1 MFDKVLIANRGEIA
15 LRIHRACK
23 EMGIS
28 TVAVHSEA
36 DRSAMH
42 VRLADESV
50 CIGPAPA
57 ARSYL
62 NIPSIIAA
70 AEITGAQAIHP
81 GYGFLS
87 ENAKFAEIV
96 KAHGMTF
103 IGPTA
108 DHIRIMGDKV
118 AAKKS
123 MIAAGVPCVPGSD
136 GALPDDPKEIVRIA
150 RSVGYPVIIKAS
162 GGGGGRG
169 MRVVHTEAALIN
181 AVSTTRAEAAAAF
194 NNPEVYMEKFL
205 ENPRHIEIQ
214 ILADHFGNV
223 VHLGERD
230 CSMQRRHQKVLEEA
244 PAPKLPVKL
253 RDKTGERCAEA
264 CRRIGYRGAG
274 TIEFLF
280 ENNEFYFIEMNTR
293 VQVEHPVTELITGID
308 IVQEQIRVASGQRL
322 RFKQKDVTFKG
333 HAIECRINAEDPY
346 KFTPSPGKILNWHA
360 PGGPGVRVDSHAYS
374 GYVVPSHYDSM
385 IAKLIVYGDTRNQAI
400 ARMQIALSETIVE
413 GIQTNV
419 ALHRELMR
427 DTHFVDGGTSI
438 HYLEHMLAARE
449 RDQ

>member
-1 MFDKVLIANRGEIA
+1 V
-15 LRIHRACK
+15 
-23 EMGIS
+23 
-28 TVAVHSEA
+28 
-36 DRSAMH
+36 
-42 VRLADESV
+42 
-50 CIGPAPA
+50 PA
-57 ARSYL
+57 
-62 NIPSIIAA
+62 IIAA
-70 AEITGAQAIHP
+70 AEVTDAQAVHP

-87 ENAKFAEIV
+87 ENADFAERV
-96 KAHGMTF
+96 ERSGFKF

-108 DHIRIMGDKV
+108 DVIRMMGDKV
-118 AAKKS
+118 AAKKA
-123 MIAAGVPCVPGSD
+123 MIAAGVPCVPGSE
-136 GALPDDPKEIVRIA
+136 GALPDDPKEIIRAA
-150 RSVGYPVIIKAS
+150 RSIGYPVIIKAA

-169 MRVVHTEAALIN
+169 MRVVHTEAALLN
-181 AVSTTRAEAAAAF
+181 AVSTTKAEAAAAF

-244 PAPKLPVKL
+244 PAPKLLTKI
-253 RDKTGERCAEA
+253 RDKTGERCADA

-322 RFKQKDVTFKG
+322 RFKQKDIQFKG

-346 KFTPSPGKILNWHA
+346 KFTPSPGKITTWHA

-374 GYVVPSHYDSM
+374 GYVVPPHYDSM
-385 IAKLIVYGDTRNQAI
+385 IAKLIVYGDTREQAI
-400 ARMQIALSETIVE
+400 ARMQIALSETVVE

-419 ALHRELMR
+419 PLHRELMR
-427 DTHFVDGGTSI
+427 DSHFVDGGTSI

-449 RDQ
+449 RDL

>member
-1 MFDKVLIANRGEIA
+1 MFEKVLIANRGEIA
-15 LRIHRACK
+15 LRIQRACR
-23 EMGIS
+23 ELGIK
-28 TVAVHSEA
+28 TVVVHSEA
-36 DRSAMH
+36 DTDAKY
-42 VRLADESV
+42 VKLADESV
-50 CIGPAPA
+50 CIGPPPS
-57 ARSYL
+57 RQSYL
-62 NIPSIIAA
+62 NVPAIIAA
-70 AEITGAQAIHP
+70 AEVTDAEAIHP

-87 ENAKFAEIV
+87 ENADFAERV
-96 KAHGMTF
+96 ERSGFKF

-108 DHIRIMGDKV
+108 DVIRMMGDKV
-118 AAKKS
+118 AAKRA
-123 MIAAGVPCVPGSD
+123 MIAAGVPCVPGSE
-136 GALPDDPKEIVRIA
+136 GALPEDPKEIVKIA
-150 RSVGYPVIIKAS
+150 RSVGYPVIIKAA

-181 AVSTTRAEAAAAF
+181 AVQTTRAEAAAAF

-230 CSMQRRHQKVLEEA
+230 CSMQRRHQKILEEA
-244 PAPKLPVKL
+244 PAPKLSTRL
-253 RDKTGERCAEA
+253 REKIGDRCADA

-322 RFKQKDVTFKG
+322 RLKQKDIVFKG

-346 KFTPSPGKILNWHA
+346 KFTPSPGKILTWHA

-374 GYVVPSHYDSM
+374 GYVVPPHYDSM
-385 IAKLIVYGDTRNQAI
+385 IAKLIVYGDTRAQAI
-400 ARMQIALSETIVE
+400 ARMKIALSETVVE

-419 ALHRELMR
+419 PLHRELMR
-427 DTHFVDGGTSI
+427 DTHFIDGGTSI

-449 RDQ
+449 RDR